1 MPSLPVTRRSALALV
16 AALGATGA
24 LGACT
29 PPSAESSASSRAGGA
44 APKKSPA
51 PEATG
56 PGMPR
61 LVGTVAEHLSSPW
74 SLAPVADGSAF
85 VSERVSGRILRIPP
99 GGGAAQ
105 PVGQVT
111 VRQGT
116 REGGLLGLEASPTF
130 ERDGLLYAYYT
141 GTSGPGISETDATA
155 AANRVVR
162 LAWDGKKLGD
172 ERVIV
177 SGIPASVI
185 HDGGRIRFGPDGHLY
200 IGTGDANTRT
210 MSPDLL
216 SLGGKILR
224 VAPDGS
230 PAPGNPFGTAV
241 FSYGHRN
248 VQGLAW
254 DSHGRLWASEF
265 GPERN
270 DELNL
275 ITAGADYGWPT
286 VTGSARSGRS
296 VPAAFVWPSAAEAS
310 PSGIAVVND
319 VAYVSCLRG
328 ERLWRVPL
336 PGPGYTPDGSG
347 TLPGATEHFR
357 GQFGR
362 LRDVAPVP
370 GGKELWLLTNEGDA
384 SRILRVAL

>member
-1 MPSLPVTRRSALALV
+1 MPSSPVTRRSALALV

-29 PPSAESSASSRAGGA
+29 PSSATSRASGA
-44 APKKSPA
+44 SPRKSPA
-51 PEATG
+51 PEFTG
-56 PGMPR
+56 PGMPK
-61 LVGTVAEHLSSPW
+61 VAGTVAEHLSSPW

-85 VSERVSGRILRIPP
+85 VSERVSGRILRVPP
-99 GGGAAQ
+99 GGGEAQ
-105 PVGQVT
+105 PVGQLT
-111 VRQGT
+111 VRKGT

-141 GTSGPGISETDATA
+141 DVDG
-155 AANRVVR
+155 NRVVS
-162 LAWDGKKLGD
+162 LAWDGKALGA
-172 ERVIV
+172 ERMILD
-177 SGIPASVI
+177 GIPASVI
-185 HDGGRIRFGPDGHLY
+185 HDGGRIRFGPDSLLY
-200 IGTGDANTRT
+200 IGTGDANMRSTSAELT
-210 MSPDLL
+210 

-230 PAPGNPFGTAV
+230 PAPGNPFGSTV

-275 ITAGADYGWPT
+275 ISAGADYGWPE
-286 VTGSARSGRS
+286 VTGTAQSGRS
-296 VPAAFVWPSAAEAS
+296 VPAAFVWSSTADAS
-310 PSGIAVVND
+310 PSGIAVLDD

-362 LRDVAPVP
+362 LRDVARVP
-370 GGKELWLLTNEGDA
+370 GKKELWLLTNEGDA